1 MKSKRITV
9 EDLRVEAEAPEEAE
23 EGDGEDGAPN
33 CHCWAA
39 FRARSAKNWLGA
51 GAANSAE
58 ETVPSGLSCTRTL
71 MRTVPW
77 MVERD
82 FSETCGRTLRMIDR
96 DAGFTLAGACV
107 TSAAEGGGAA
117 GADGVVL
124 REETDGLGDSDFG
137 DGLFLLMCEFL
148 VAEFSSGEFLGDA
161 GAEFVFEFAAFAE
174 LEDGDGL
181 VLPAAEWFSAGVEEA
196 LELAELG
203 AAGLDER
210 RIRRGTKMMAR
221 MTAAAALTRKSLFER
236 GCGLGEITRRALP
249 MVALTCGSEVT
260 GIGAREG
267 CGVTLREALG
277 ETGESGTARGSI
289 SGSGWR

>member
-1 MKSKRITV
+1 
-9 EDLRVEAEAPEEAE
+9 
-23 EGDGEDGAPN
+23 
-33 CHCWAA
+33 
-39 FRARSAKNWLGA
+39 
-51 GAANSAE
+51 
-58 ETVPSGLSCTRTL
+58 
-71 MRTVPW
+71 
-77 MVERD
+77 
-82 FSETCGRTLRMIDR
+82 
-96 DAGFTLAGACV
+96 
-107 TSAAEGGGAA
+107 
-117 GADGVVL
+117 VL
-124 REETDGLGDSDFG
+124 REETAGLGDSDFG
-137 DGLFLLMCEFL
+137 DGLFLLVCEFA

-161 GAEFVFEFAAFAE
+161 GAALVFEFAEFAE

-181 VLPAAEWFSAGVEEA
+181 VLAAEVFSAGVAEA

-203 AAGLDER
+203 AADLDER

-267 CGVTLREALG
+267 CGVTLREASG

-289 SGSGWR
+289 SGSAWR

>member
-1 MKSKRITV
+1 
-9 EDLRVEAEAPEEAE
+9 
-23 EGDGEDGAPN
+23 
-33 CHCWAA
+33 
-39 FRARSAKNWLGA
+39 
-51 GAANSAE
+51 
-58 ETVPSGLSCTRTL
+58 
-71 MRTVPW
+71 
-77 MVERD
+77 
-82 FSETCGRTLRMIDR
+82 
-96 DAGFTLAGACV
+96 
-107 TSAAEGGGAA
+107 
-117 GADGVVL
+117 VL

-137 DGLFLLMCEFL
+137 DGLFLLLCEFA

-161 GAEFVFEFAAFAE
+161 GAEFVFAFAFAE
-174 LEDGDGL
+174 LEDGDGF
-181 VLPAAEWFSAGVEEA
+181 VLAGEFSVTAEVA

-203 AAGLDER
+203 KEDLDER
-210 RIRRGTKMMAR
+210 RISRGTKIIAR

-267 CGVTLREALG
+267 CGVTLRETLG